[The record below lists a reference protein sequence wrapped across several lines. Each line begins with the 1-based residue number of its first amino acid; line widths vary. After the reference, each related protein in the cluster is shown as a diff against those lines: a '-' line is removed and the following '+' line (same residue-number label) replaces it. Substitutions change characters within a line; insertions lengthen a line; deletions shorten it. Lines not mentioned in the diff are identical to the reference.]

1 MNVNFEHSDYSL
13 NALRSALSANA
24 TTRLQQCRL
33 QDFGFAASTTRCLQL
48 CRSAHCERIGANH
61 AIVGEARASVPR
73 VARLYDLCCMTPVVL
88 VNTARETFLHNNA
101 RLCIAAPV
109 DKLQQA
115 QARLY
120 FVFLT
125 AYGYPAG
132 VMALIARLTRLSP
145 SYVAVPPFDTS
156 RSMMR
161 ARISAVIC

>member
-1 MNVNFEHSDYSL
+1 MPPPASNNVGS
-13 NALRSALSANA
+13 RISALQHRQRVVSSF
-24 TTRLQQCRL
+24 T
-33 QDFGFAASTTRCLQL
+33 GV
-48 CRSAHCERIGANH
+48 RIVNELGPNH
-61 AIVGEARASVPR
+61 AIVGEARASIPR
-73 VARLYDLCCMTPVVL
+73 VARLYALCCVTPVVL

-120 FVFLT
+120 FVLLT

-145 SYVAVPPFDTS
+145 SNVAVPPFYTS
-156 RSMMR
+156 RSTMR